1 MKTVK
6 ILNLYGE
13 ALDLN
18 GDGVTDLTDAGCIL
32 TYYAQNAAGMNPSWN
47 DIIGA

>member
-1 MKTVK
+1 MRTVK

-18 GDGVTDLTDAGCIL
+18 GDGKNITAFEKRIALSVLVFTPLYLGL
-32 TYYAQNAAGMNPSWN
+32 
-47 DIIGA
+47 